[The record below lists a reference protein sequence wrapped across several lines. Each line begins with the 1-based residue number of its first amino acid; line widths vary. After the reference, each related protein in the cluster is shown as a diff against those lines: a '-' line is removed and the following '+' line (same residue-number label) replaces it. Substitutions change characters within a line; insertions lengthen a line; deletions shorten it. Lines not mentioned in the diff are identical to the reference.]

1 MGTKVIKSSAG
12 SDAGVVVAD
21 NVVRTSVNEDN
32 SVVVAENGTTISGPI
47 SFVSNPNQ
55 IRVGGLW
62 TFNTP
67 YQMMLPST
75 YATPSPVLL
84 VNPPVKQLTSIMKDT
99 AVMIGMLGLFSS
111 L

>member
-1 MGTKVIKSSAG
+1 MGTKVIKSK
-12 SDAGVVVAD
+12 SDSETGLVVAD
-21 NVVRTSVNEDN
+21 NVIRMSSKEDN
-32 SVVVAENGTTISGPI
+32 GIMVAENGTTISGPM
-47 SFVSNPNQ
+47 SLVSNPNQ

-75 YATPSPVLL
+75 YATPAATLL
-84 VNPPVKQLTSIMKDT
+84 VSPPVQQLTTIMQD
-99 AVMIGMLGLFSS
+99 AAIMIGLLGVFSA